1 MKNNTWLILI
11 IGIILGVILMY
22 VVKMNS
28 KTKEEKELETY
39 LELVKQIQNQKSDIQ
54 YFEVKGKKGLVLI
67 HTELS
72 KDSAKILLGKPTKT
86 EMDNYLGNVSESWNY
101 DLNHDNITDL
111 TLNFRN
117 GVLYDYTEY

>member
-1 MKNNTWLILI
+1 
-11 IGIILGVILMY
+11 MY

>member
-11 IGIILGVILMY
+11 IGIVLGVILMY

-101 DLNHDNITDL
+101 DLNHDENTDL

>member
-11 IGIILGVILMY
+11 IGIVLGVILMY

-101 DLNHDNITDL
+101 DLNHDENTHL